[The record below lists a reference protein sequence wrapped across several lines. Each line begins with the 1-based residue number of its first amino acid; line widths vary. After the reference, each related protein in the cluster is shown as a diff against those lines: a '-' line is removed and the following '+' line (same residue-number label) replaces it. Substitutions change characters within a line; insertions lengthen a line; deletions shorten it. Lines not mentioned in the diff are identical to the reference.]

1 MVPTP
6 CVLSSACLSEGIN
19 IHNDFSWESDGVRD
33 PERGGSFGNRIREA
47 SPPQI
52 HIIWLYGLL
61 PYLRRLAAME
71 TRIDW
76 VMLCAGPG
84 VIMVYWFFWT
94 ILTPFKMHIS
104 YGFPHISPAIWTHL
118 SISSTPLWRAVLLWP
133 QLSSPALKMWKSL
146 GLQYKCPVSV
156 YVCLSNDL
164 SFQLMLITWVCVN
177 CNDYMARF
185 RMTFA
190 LLCGKMNYKG
200 R

>member
-1 MVPTP
+1 MKLGWTFWVKNNRLVPTP
-6 CVLSSACLSEGIN
+6 LLSSACLSEGIN

-33 PERGGSFGNRIREA
+33 PEGGGSFGNRIREA

-61 PYLRRLAAME
+61 PYLRRPAAME
-71 TRIDW
+71 TRINW

-84 VIMVYWFFWT
+84 VIIAYWFFWT

-133 QLSSPALKMWKSL
+133 QLFSTCTENVEIAGSAIKM
-146 GLQYKCPVSV
+146 
-156 YVCLSNDL
+156 
-164 SFQLMLITWVCVN
+164 SFQYTLYMFVYLINVMIWQFQVYIIKSPSYWTC
-177 CNDYMARF
+177 
-185 RMTFA
+185 
-190 LLCGKMNYKG
+190 
-200 R
+200 